1 MKVSHAG
8 GKSPLSN
15 TSYVGRHADNREIR
29 EAPVVLALD
38 IPASDNR

>member
-1 MKVSHAG
+1 MTGSHAG
-8 GKSPLSN
+8 DSSQVSN

-29 EAPVVLALD
+29 EAPVVLALG